1 MTTVYCKSM
10 RLPNYSEDQTKAEPE
25 DIKVFKIQFTTY
37 EPMVSYLWTLLNIT
51 EQDRA
56 ERYHFKK
63 DKNRFVICRAL
74 LKLLISDE
82 TNLNVS
88 EINLKKGKYH
98 KPYLPQ
104 NPALHFNVSHSEDY
118 AIMAIGNCELGVDV
132 EFVNEQFQYKDI
144 IPAVCTEDEMDWIK
158 KTSDSLET
166 FYKIWTRKEA
176 LVKAMGTGIN
186 DDFKDMSVTDGVHY
200 TKLQTDSHRPTVK
213 VISLNFNAYYQAA
226 LALIT
231 DKDKTINFYAFP
243 QTLLAIDQS
252 IFTPHF

>member
-1 MTTVYCKSM
+1 MTTVYCKSI

-25 DIKVFKIQFTTY
+25 DIKVFKIQLSTY
-37 EPMVSYLWTLLNIT
+37 EPMLSYLWTLLNNT

-88 EINLKKGKYH
+88 EINFRKGKHH
-98 KPYLPQ
+98 KPFLPQ

-132 EFVNEQFQYKDI
+132 EFVNQQFQYKDI
-144 IPAVCTEDEMDWIK
+144 IPTVCTEDEKNWIHK
-158 KTSDSLET
+158 ASDALQT

-176 LVKAMGTGIN
+176 LVKAMGIGIN
-186 DDFKDMSVTDGVHY
+186 DDFKTMPVTDGVHY
-200 TKLQTDSHRPTVK
+200 KKLQMESHRPTVK
-213 VISLNFNAYYQAA
+213 VFSLNFNVHYQAA

-231 DKDKTINFYAFP
+231 DTDKTIKFYAFP
-243 QTLLAIDQS
+243 QALLAIDQS
-252 IFTPHF
+252 TFTTHS